1 MPLPARGDVHI
12 DQALTNISVA
22 YIQAASNF
30 IANRVFPSVP
40 VTKQSDKYFTYNKG
54 DFRRDEVKP
63 RAPGTESA
71 GGGFRM
77 SNDNYAAEVYAFH
90 KDVPDQIRSNADA
103 AVNVDNDASRFVTN
117 LFLIQREVKWASE
130 FFTIN
135 VWDTD
140 VVGATDFTVWDD
152 SASDPEADIDTGKAL
167 ILRTTGYEPNTLVVG
182 FEVHQALKK
191 HPLVT
196 ERFKYT
202 SPDSITESMLARFF
216 EIDNYMVSKAS
227 YTTSLEGAAS
237 DTHAFIAGKNALLCY
252 VAPSPGLLIP
262 SAGYTFVWSG
272 LTGASEVGVAI
283 SNFRLDRQ
291 KSDRVE
297 GEFAYDNKVV
307 ASDQG
312 YFFSGAV
319 S

>member
-1 MPLPARGDVHI
+1 MPLPTRGDVHI

-30 IANRVFPSVP
+30 IAARVFPSVP
-40 VTKQSDKYFTYNKG
+40 VDKQSDKYFTYNKG
-54 DFRRDEVKP
+54 DFRRNEVKP

-90 KDVPDQIRSNADA
+90 KDVPDQIRANAGA

-117 LFLIQREVKWASE
+117 LFLLQREIKWTSD
-130 FFTIN
+130 FFALN

-140 VVGATDFTVWDD
+140 VVGTTDFTKWDD
-152 SASDPEADIDTGKAL
+152 SASDPEADLDTGKAL
-167 ILRTTGYEPNTLVVG
+167 ILKNTGFMPNTLVVG
-182 FEVHQALKK
+182 FAVHQALKK

-202 SPDSITESMLARFF
+202 SADSITEEMLARFF

-227 YTTSLEGAAS
+227 YTTSAEGASS
-237 DTHAFIAGKNALLCY
+237 DTHAFIAGNNALLCY
-252 VAPSPGLLIP
+252 VTDSPGLLVP
-262 SAGYTFVWSG
+262 TAGYTFVWSG

-283 SNFRLDRQ
+283 SNFRIDTK

-297 GEFAYDNKVV
+297 GEFSYDNKVV

-312 YFFSGAV
+312 YFFSAAV
-319 S
+319 G

>member
-30 IANRVFPSVP
+30 IAGRVFPSVP
-40 VTKQSDKYFTYNKG
+40 VSKQSDKYFTYNKG
-54 DFRRDEVKP
+54 DMRRNEVKP
-63 RAPGTESA
+63 RAPGAESA

-90 KDVPDQIRSNADA
+90 KDIPDQIRSNADA
-103 AVNVDNDASRFVTN
+103 AVNVDNDASRFVTG
-117 LFLIQREVKWASE
+117 LFLIQREVQWASD
-130 FFTIN
+130 FFTTS

-140 VVGATDFTVWDD
+140 VTGGTDFTVWDD
-152 SASDPEADIDTGKAL
+152 SASDPEADVDTGKKT
-167 ILRTTGYEPNTLVVG
+167 ILQNTGYEPNTLVVG

-191 HPLVT
+191 HPLIT

-202 SPDSITESMLARFF
+202 SPDSITDDMLARYF

-227 YTTSLEGAAS
+227 YTTSAEGASS
-237 DTHAFIAGKNALLCY
+237 DTHAFVAGKHALLCY
-252 VAPSPGLLIP
+252 VAPNPGLLIP

-283 SNFRLDRQ
+283 SNFRLDRN
-291 KSDRVE
+291 KSDRIE

>member
-1 MPLPARGDVHI
+1 MPLPTRGDVHI

-22 YIQAASNF
+22 YIQAAENF
-30 IANRVFPSVP
+30 IAARVFPPVP
-40 VTKQSDKYFTYNKG
+40 VDKQSNKYFTYNKG
-54 DFRRDEVKP
+54 DMRRDEVKP

-77 SNDNYAAEVYAFH
+77 SNDNYSAEVYAFH
-90 KDVPDQIRSNADA
+90 KDVPDQIRANADA
-103 AVNVDNDASRFVTN
+103 AVNVDNDASRFVTQ
-117 LFLIQREVKWASE
+117 LFLIQREVKWTSD
-130 FFTIN
+130 FFTTS
-135 VWDTD
+135 VWDDD
-140 VVGATDFTVWDD
+140 VTPGTLWDD
-152 SASDPEADIDTGKAL
+152 SASDPEADVDTGKAL
-167 ILRTTGYEPNTLVVG
+167 ILKNTGFMPNTFVVG

-191 HPLVT
+191 HPLIT

-202 SPDSITESMLARFF
+202 SADSITEEMLARFF
-216 EIDNYMVSKAS
+216 EIEKYMVSKAS
-227 YTTSLEGAAS
+227 YTTSLEGASS

-283 SNFRLDRQ
+283 SNFRLDRL

-312 YFFSGAV
+312 YFFSAV
-319 S
+319 VS